1 MSAALDAFTSAL
13 RKAGAEHAAA
23 DRRPVAAL
31 GFAARDEQL
40 APLRALGGIALPDAP
55 VSLVEAM
62 RVTSRTPTYATLRAL
77 TLDAAR
83 ASFQEEDRGSLRV
96 GKRAD
101 LVILEENPLGSPAKL
116 ARLEVVETVKD
127 GRSIYQRPPR

>member
-1 MSAALDAFTSAL
+1 
-13 RKAGAEHAAA
+13 
-23 DRRPVAAL
+23 
-31 GFAARDEQL
+31 
-40 APLRALGGIALPDAP
+40 
-55 VSLVEAM
+55 
-62 RVTSRTPTYATLRAL
+62 VTSRTPTYASLRAL